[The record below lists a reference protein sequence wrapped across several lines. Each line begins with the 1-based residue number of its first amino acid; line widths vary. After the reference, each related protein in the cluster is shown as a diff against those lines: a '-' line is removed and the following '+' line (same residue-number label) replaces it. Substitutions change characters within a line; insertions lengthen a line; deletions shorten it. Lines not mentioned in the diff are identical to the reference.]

1 MIESVGGRAVFRATM
16 ALLVAATAAVLAEPT
31 IAQAQV
37 IFADGDGTVVLPSET
52 DSKQFDA
59 GQLERRGMD
68 GLREILDELLPDTAA
83 PAVLQTPASQVNE
96 LIAQLGHDQ
105 FRVRQSAME
114 RLRDL
119 GEGARPLLMRA
130 AKSDNAEVSWRAV
143 RILRAWDARKY
154 ADKPQHLE
162 AYSSYCR
169 LLRDEQRLKELL
181 RRTKQA
187 LEHGL
192 WGETRQQILVHS
204 TAALLR
210 ADKEEYAAPLR
221 PFFDHGDLQIA
232 LLILEAAGDAVQSA
246 EAASFDRSQAMS
258 LIVQAIGSP
267 REEVAS
273 VAINHAGYL
282 IERSRGSDSPLRKA
296 LQAAFDGT
304 NEPVRFQAA
313 CVLMQ
318 RCKSEAARDFVLGQ
332 LKGGDLSR
340 KYAAL
345 NMLQSQPPR
354 KAEPDRKL
362 LDALQPLLSD
372 ADMNTKM
379 MAVNVLSSYAG
390 PEVVR
395 RLLPLLGEKKER
407 HIAMHV
413 AQQLRQQPDKKML
426 RSEIKAVLEDQS
438 RKSLHSELQSFLK
451 QLGDE
456 PEGAAE
462 AETSEVPEAGAVR

>member
-1 MIESVGGRAVFRATM
+1 MIEFIGGRTVFRAAM
-16 ALLVAATAAVLAEPT
+16 AVFAAVAAAGFLLPAAVQSQGIL
-31 IAQAQV
+31 V
-37 IFADGDGTVVLPSET
+37 DGDGMLVLPPDSEA
-52 DSKQFDA
+52 SRFDA

-83 PAVLQTPASQVNE
+83 PAVLQTPVSQVNE
-96 LIAQLGHDQ
+96 LISQLSHDQ

-114 RLRDL
+114 RLRDV

-154 ADKPQHLE
+154 ADKPQHLD
-162 AYSSYCR
+162 AYSAYCR
-169 LLRDEQRLKELL
+169 LLRDDSRLKELL
-181 RRTKQA
+181 RRTIQA

-192 WGETRQQILVHS
+192 WGETRQQVLVHS
-204 TAALLR
+204 AAALLR

-221 PFFDHGDLQIA
+221 PFLERGDLQIA
-232 LLILEAAGDAVQSA
+232 LLVLEAAGDAVQNV
-246 EAASFDRSQAMS
+246 EPASFDRSQAMD
-258 LIVQAIGSP
+258 LIVRAVGSP
-267 REEVAS
+267 REEVAA

-282 IERSRGSDSPLRKA
+282 IERSRGADSPLRKA
-296 LQAAFDGT
+296 LQAAFEGT
-304 NEPVRFQAA
+304 NESVRFQAA

-318 RCKSEAARDFVLGQ
+318 RCKLEAARDFVLGQ
-332 LKGGDLSR
+332 LQAGDLSR

-362 LDALQPLLSD
+362 LDALQPLLND
-372 ADMNTKM
+372 ADMNTRM
-379 MAVNVLSSYAG
+379 MAVNVLSTYAG
-390 PEVVR
+390 SEVVR

-426 RSEIKAVLEDQS
+426 RAEIKTVLEDPS
-438 RKSLHSELQSFLK
+438 KKSLHAELQSFLK
-451 QLGDE
+451 QIGDE
-456 PEGAAE
+456 SDREE
-462 AETSEVPEAGAVR
+462 SPEAGVVR